1 MRDEYYGKS
10 DWDDHCYF
18 YWTTGTISGPV
29 VLLDYGTSYI
39 LGAVWGMYI

>member
-10 DWDDHCYF
+10 
-18 YWTTGTISGPV
+18 YWMIIATFITGTFIGPV

-39 LGAVWGMYI
+39 IGTVWGMYI